1 MTNKSGI
8 IVENIVELSPHTK
21 AVLAAG
27 EATLVSSIE
36 TTREFCKSMITI
48 SFSSVPV
55 YLALLKVF
63 STENATLLT
72 IFGRWWVVPVA
83 LSLLSTC
90 AAMIGYLPGKK
101 LISLELPDEL
111 ELFLKKAANR
121 RFYSGIFSF
130 IFLVSSI
137 LVASWLLVTTN
148 V

>member
-1 MTNKSGI
+1 MTNQSEVL
-8 IVENIVELSPHTK
+8 VEDVVEISPHTK

-36 TTREFCKSMITI
+36 TTRDFCKSMITI

-55 YLALLKVF
+55 YLALLKIF
-63 STENATLLT
+63 STENTTIPT
-72 IFGRWWVVPVA
+72 IFGPWWVVPVA
-83 LSLLSTC
+83 LSLFSSC

-111 ELFLKKAANR
+111 EHFIKKAANR
-121 RFYSGIFSF
+121 RFYSGVIGFVL
-130 IFLVSSI
+130 LVSSI